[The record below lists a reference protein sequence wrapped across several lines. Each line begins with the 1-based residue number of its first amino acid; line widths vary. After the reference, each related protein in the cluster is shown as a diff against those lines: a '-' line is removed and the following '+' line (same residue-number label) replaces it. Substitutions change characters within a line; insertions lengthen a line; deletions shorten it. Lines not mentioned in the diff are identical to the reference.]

1 MTPKSYCLKYDIA
14 TLLLEFNF
22 SLFSRNFSL
31 KIFLHYILIM
41 LFPLLKFLP
50 DPLHLPFHL
59 SPSFQ
64 GDSYSWPISVAEMSR
79 HYFCK
84 LGLVA
89 LSGILVTFFR
99 CPCWCY
105 KNKQG
110 PLMDTL
116 IYERTNSV
124 IALDTYQVPCCFL
137 VYFPKPKGSTLLLFS
152 LLQTVTYHHS
162 SQSDE

>member
-1 MTPKSYCLKYDIA
+1 MSYCLKCDIA

-31 KIFLHYILIM
+31 KIFFTLY
-41 LFPLLKFLP
+41 FDQAFSTPFFLP
-50 DPLHLPFHL
+50 DPLHPPFHL

-79 HYFCK
+79 HCFCK

-89 LSGILVTFFR
+89 LSGIIVAFFR

-124 IALDTYQVPCCFL
+124 IVLDTYQVPCCFL
-137 VYFPKPKGSTLLLFS
+137 VYFPRPKGSTLLLFS
-152 LLQTVTYHHS
+152 LLQTVTYHQS